1 MRGEPVDQAESLGAL
16 SLLPATVAIVLAFVT
31 RNTVF
36 SLAVA
41 CFIGVLVSGQG
52 LMGFPNLLKNALGTT
67 AFSWIFLLELFI
79 GMLIAFFQRT
89 GAIRNFSAWVAS
101 LNMTRMRV
109 QLVAWIMGMFVFFS
123 DYFSPLF
130 VGSTMRELS
139 DRFLISREKLAYIAD
154 STSAPV
160 SVLIPVTGWAVFIAG
175 LLIGMGPVENPA
187 DAIEVFVSAIPYNV
201 YAILAVIMVGLI
213 AAGIVPEY
221 GPMKTA
227 ERRAVE
233 TGKVLRDGADPLMG
247 EELTDIQPFEGVR
260 TSLFWNFFLPVLI
273 VIGIGVGSFIVTSS
287 ALTMEAFLL
296 ASVVAGII
304 MRVQGIP
311 FADIMNTGMAGIK
324 GVMPAIVILAF
335 AYALN
340 DLSTSMQTAGYIV
353 SKTEAWL
360 TPGLLPA
367 LTFLIAATIAFSTGT
382 SWGTF
387 AIMMP
392 IAVPLAFSFTGDTLD
407 VVVYAT
413 VAAVA
418 GGGVFGDHCSP
429 LSDTSILAS
438 TGAASDHIDHIKT
451 QMPYAVLVGV
461 VSLAVYLLIGLFV

>member
-1 MRGEPVDQAESLGAL
+1 VDQAESLGAL
-16 SLLPATVAIVLAFVT
+16 SLLPATVAIVLAFLT

-41 CFIGVLVSGQG
+41 CFTGVLISGQG

-79 GMLIAFFQRT
+79 GVLIAFFQRT

-101 LNMTRMRV
+101 RNMTRVRV
-109 QLVAWIMGMFVFFS
+109 QLVAWVMGMFVFFS

-139 DRFLISREKLAYIAD
+139 DRFRISREKLAYIAD

-160 SVLIPVTGWAVFIAG
+160 SVLVPVTGWAVFIAG
-175 LLIGMGPVENPA
+175 LLIGMGPVATPA
-187 DAIEVFVSAIPYNV
+187 DAIQVFVAAIPFNI

-213 AAGIVPEY
+213 ASGIVPEF
-221 GPMKTA
+221 GPMKAA
-227 ERRAVE
+227 ERRARD

-247 EELTDIQPFEGVR
+247 EELTDIQPYEGVR
-260 TSLFWNFFLPVLI
+260 TSLLWNFFLPVSI
-273 VIGIGVGSFIVTSS
+273 VIGIGVGSFVLTSS

-296 ASVVAGII
+296 SAVVAGFI
-304 MRVQGIP
+304 MRIQGIP
-311 FADIMNTGMAGIK
+311 FSDIMNTGMAGIK

-367 LTFLIAATIAFSTGT
+367 LTFLIAGVIAFSTGT

-451 QMPYAVLVGV
+451 QMPYALLVGM
-461 VSLAVYLLIGLFV
+461 VSLAAYLLLGAFV